1 MPAYRLPHITHQ
13 LIHVTL
19 QPCVARTNLTEKGA
33 HTMIN
38 EVMDDL
44 HERMKKTC
52 EALRLDLQG
61 IRTGRASTALVEH
74 LAVEYYGV
82 PTPLLQ
88 LSTISV
94 PEAQM
99 IAIRPFSNKDIG
111 IIEKAISKSD
121 IGLTPNNDGSV
132 IRLIIPPLNE
142 QRRKEL
148 VKQVDRRGEE
158 ARVSVR
164 NIRRDAIQTLRD
176 MEKEK
181 MISEDELHG
190 AQEKVEKHTHDYMGQ
205 VCEQ

>member
-1 MPAYRLPHITHQ
+1 
-13 LIHVTL
+13 
-19 QPCVARTNLTEKGA
+19 
-33 HTMIN
+33 MIN

-74 LAVEYYGV
+74 LTVEYYGV

-111 IIEKAISKSD
+111 IIEKAISKS
-121 IGLTPNNDGSV
+121 
-132 IRLIIPPLNE
+132 
-142 QRRKEL
+142 
-148 VKQVDRRGEE
+148 
-158 ARVSVR
+158 
-164 NIRRDAIQTLRD
+164 AI
-176 MEKEK
+176 
-181 MISEDELHG
+181 
-190 AQEKVEKHTHDYMGQ
+190 
-205 VCEQ
+205 